1 MSFFLELK
9 RRNVYRVA
17 ALYVVVS
24 WLLLQVADVLTSI
37 LSLPSWTGRL
47 VFLLLLLGLPIA
59 LILAWAFELTPDGIR
74 RESKVTGT
82 EPSPPGKRSKLDYAI
97 VATLVLALGYFAWN
111 HQWQGG
117 ESIPSAEIRSIA
129 VLPFENLMNDP
140 GQAYFVSGMHDA
152 LITELSKIEALH
164 VISRTSATRF
174 KDSGLTVPEIAS
186 ELGVEA
192 AIEGSVLRAGNTVR
206 ITVQLIEAR
215 SDRHLWAENFDRELQ
230 DILQLYGEVT
240 REVARQ
246 IRVTLTADEQQNIAA
261 TGPVDPQ
268 VYELYLKGR
277 YLCENWSPDEMA
289 GGIRLLQE
297 AVSLE
302 PQNASAQA
310 QLALCLQY
318 SAFFG
323 YDRPL
328 DVYSRSLAAARA
340 AVQLDDNL
348 AEAHVAHAGVLYYLD
363 FDPKGALR
371 SLERALELDPSS
383 VKALMHSSWL
393 LGESGRFDKA
403 FEHNRR
409 ALTLDPLSTVVNHA
423 MGQLHYLSRDFE
435 NALNQYEKAAQLDQ
449 SDPSLQFSIGWA
461 LEQMGRFDE
470 AARYHER
477 AIDLS
482 GGAALYRAS
491 LGYSLGLAGKT
502 DAAREIL
509 AALQSAPS
517 TAPFDIAVV
526 HLGLGEHEQAID
538 YLEKAYD
545 ARDSHLIY
553 INRGPR
559 FDPLRDNPRFTALL
573 DRLDFPQPDTPL

>member
-1 MSFFLELK
+1 MP
-9 RRNVYRVA
+9 
-17 ALYVVVS
+17 
-24 WLLLQVADVLTSI
+24 I
-37 LSLPSWTGRL
+37 TGA
-47 VFLLLLLGLPIA
+47 P
-59 LILAWAFELTPDGIR
+59 W
-74 RESKVTGT
+74 
-82 EPSPPGKRSKLDYAI
+82 
-97 VATLVLALGYFAWN
+97 
-111 HQWQGG
+111 
-117 ESIPSAEIRSIA
+117 
-129 VLPFENLMNDP
+129 
-140 GQAYFVSGMHDA
+140 
-152 LITELSKIEALH
+152 
-164 VISRTSATRF
+164 
-174 KDSGLTVPEIAS
+174 
-186 ELGVEA
+186 
-192 AIEGSVLRAGNTVR
+192 
-206 ITVQLIEAR
+206 
-215 SDRHLWAENFDRELQ
+215 
-230 DILQLYGEVT
+230 
-240 REVARQ
+240 
-246 IRVTLTADEQQNIAA
+246 
-261 TGPVDPQ
+261 
-268 VYELYLKGR
+268 
-277 YLCENWSPDEMA
+277 
-289 GGIRLLQE
+289 
-297 AVSLE
+297 
-302 PQNASAQA
+302 
-310 QLALCLQY
+310 
-318 SAFFG
+318 
-323 YDRPL
+323 
-328 DVYSRSLAAARA
+328 
-340 AVQLDDNL
+340 
-348 AEAHVAHAGVLYYLD
+348 
-363 FDPKGALR
+363 GALR

-423 MGQLHYLSRDFE
+423 MGHLHYLSRDFE